1 MNSRIGVCSTSGR
14 GVLPSLLQVSP
25 SLIRSRRLCKHSG
38 CAQLQDAQL
47 PRPSAHLPTHG
58 RGTALCRAAAASN
71 SDGEA
76 TSVNPED
83 FVYPLEKTKIMVETA
98 MLAAVSGLAYL
109 LSTLL
114 RLETSL
120 GYFLPLP
127 VALAA
132 LRSGAGAGWRT
143 MFATAT
149 LVVVLL
155 GPLRA
160 VSYVLIHGLT
170 AATLGTLWANQANF
184 WLTAVVG
191 GLVRMAG
198 QIAYLVLS
206 SVTMNENLFA
216 IMLSNVYGMLDQ
228 ISASI
233 GHSGAPSPTAIS
245 SMLFALVLVNS
256 LCYVFLLQVVYRIML
271 TSMGYRLGPLPSL
284 IRKYLYA
291 GMPDPEAAT
300 AKYG

>member
-1 MNSRIGVCSTSGR
+1 
-14 GVLPSLLQVSP
+14 
-25 SLIRSRRLCKHSG
+25 
-38 CAQLQDAQL
+38 
-47 PRPSAHLPTHG
+47 
-58 RGTALCRAAAASN
+58 
-71 SDGEA
+71 
-76 TSVNPED
+76 
-83 FVYPLEKTKIMVETA
+83 MVETA